1 MTGLTTEELLD
12 KKHVI
17 SVVLTGEITSDGIL
31 CATCV
36 VTANG
41 LLGHSGV
48 ATRCFDGLVVNLS
61 EVLPGMGIANARFG
75 DQNTCLTI
83 LGIPTNAKKPHEK
96 FSGLLLDSYG
106 TYKLRVGNLELT
118 WIIDELEG
126 LVPEH
131 GHPENVVGEWQMHIG
146 DAPQAVTFC
155 KNGLPHGHPDGW
167 GKHMVAVKLIVEIVK
182 D

>member
-1 MTGLTTEELLD
+1 MTVVTTKETDE
-12 KKHVI
+12 KHVI
-17 SVVLTGEITSDGIL
+17 SVVLTGEITSYGML
-31 CATCV
+31 RATCV
-36 VTANG
+36 VTAKD
-41 LLGHSGV
+41 LLGRSGV

-75 DQNTCLTI
+75 DQDTCLTI

-96 FSGLLLDSYG
+96 FPDLLLDSYG
-106 TYKLRVGNLELT
+106 TYKFRVGNLELT

-131 GHPENVVGEWQMHIG
+131 GHPKNVVGEWQIHIG
-146 DAPQAVTFC
+146 DARQAVTFC
-155 KNGLPHGHPDGW
+155 KNGFTHGHPDGW
-167 GKHMVAVKLIVEIVK
+167 GNRMVAVKLIAEAVE